1 MKINLLQKRL
11 LLLLIIS
18 VSTNAYAQNL
28 PALEYLCTMNVKLGM
43 PLVPGN
49 GPHGFRRII
58 PIAGGTVT
66 GEKLYGEVLAG
77 GADLQVIRKDGAA
90 EISAEYQIKTS
101 DGVIIYLKNTGLRVA
116 STEVAARLGKGEFVD
131 PKEYYFRMVTVFEA
145 PTGKYDWLN
154 KSVFIAIGTKNPQDV
169 EIKIYKV
176 L

>member
-18 VSTNAYAQNL
+18 VSTNVYAQNL
-28 PALEYLCTMNVKLGM
+28 PTLEYLCTMNVKLGM
-43 PLVPGN
+43 PLVPGD

-66 GEKLYGEVLAG
+66 GEKLQGEVLAG
-77 GADLQVIRKDGAA
+77 GADWQVIRKDGAA

-101 DGVIIYLKNTGLRVA
+101 DGVIIYLKNIGLRVA